1 MYNFATLTYLRTISK
16 PFKASL
22 PHKSSSIVKTTATI
36 GSEGLS
42 NDPPQEPMAD
52 EGDVA
57 LPSNGLPQRTP
68 EQTRAA
74 QHVADTMRNA
84 THNRVVALEGE
95 FTRLK
100 ESFDDQMGAI
110 RADSDRTRA
119 LLEQIFERLSERS
132 QTSEAADSR
141 KKAIL
146 DIIAMIAGSSVATL
160 LPKDALQ
167 QTTLQA
173 ILEKH
178 LVPVPTLEEVQSLWV
193 EATAHLAGGSG
204 SQTTAPKSSRPS
216 EGWQSASKKP
226 RTDQASDKPSSNR
239 CRYCHGFKKPGQSW
253 PDHAVDCS
261 KAIKAEAEKKLAL
274 AARLES
280 KMQE

>member
-1 MYNFATLTYLRTISK
+1 MYNFATLTYLRAISK
-16 PFKASL
+16 PSKATL
-22 PHKSSSIVKTTATI
+22 PHKSSNIVKTTATI

-95 FTRLK
+95 FTCLK
-100 ESFDDQMGAI
+100 ESLDDQMGAI
-110 RADSDRTRA
+110 RADSDRTRT
-119 LLEQIFERLSERS
+119 LLEQIFERLSECP
-132 QTSEAADSR
+132 QASEVADSR
-141 KKAIL
+141 KKAIV
-146 DIIAMIAGSSVATL
+146 DIISTIAGSSVATL
-160 LPKDALQ
+160 LPNDALQ
-167 QTTLQA
+167 HTTLQA

-178 LVPVPTLEEVQSLWV
+178 LVPVPMLEEVQSLWV

-226 RTDQASDKPSSNR
+226 RTDQASEKPSGNR

-253 PDHAVDCS
+253 PDHVVDCS